1 MEGQREVLKSTV
13 QEADDAE
20 TIAHDALIS
29 IAQRAE
35 EISEKLVITN
45 ALQQNHTEMS
55 FAIGMN
61 WKFIILNSLTIFFD
75 RRNITTLNLCSIEN
89 LILGATKKALEELEK
104 KRQKREVEEE
114 DFKNRV
120 ARLMQ
125 RNKEIDEIRKA
136 NAKMLADMKLK
147 IRQARHKVAEY
158 AKIIY

>member
-35 EISEKLVITN
+35 EITEKLKITN

-61 WKFIILNSLTIFFD
+61 TCFLNQNHF
-75 RRNITTLNLCSIEN
+75 LC
-89 LILGATKKALEELEK
+89 
-104 KRQKREVEEE
+104 
-114 DFKNRV
+114 
-120 ARLMQ
+120 
-125 RNKEIDEIRKA
+125 
-136 NAKMLADMKLK
+136 
-147 IRQARHKVAEY
+147 
-158 AKIIY
+158 

>member
-35 EISEKLVITN
+35 EITEKLKITN

-61 WKFIILNSLTIFFD
+61 ACFLNQNHFLS
-75 RRNITTLNLCSIEN
+75 
-89 LILGATKKALEELEK
+89 
-104 KRQKREVEEE
+104 
-114 DFKNRV
+114 
-120 ARLMQ
+120 
-125 RNKEIDEIRKA
+125 
-136 NAKMLADMKLK
+136 
-147 IRQARHKVAEY
+147 
-158 AKIIY
+158 

>member
-1 MEGQREVLKSTV
+1 M
-13 QEADDAE
+13 
-20 TIAHDALIS
+20 
-29 IAQRAE
+29 
-35 EISEKLVITN
+35 
-45 ALQQNHTEMS
+45 
-55 FAIGMN
+55 
-61 WKFIILNSLTIFFD
+61 
-75 RRNITTLNLCSIEN
+75 NLCSIEN

-158 AKIIY
+158 AKMIYWGKLSSIINIINNPNIE

>member
-35 EISEKLVITN
+35 EITEKLKITN

-61 WKFIILNSLTIFFD
+61 SWFFEIKIIFFFKFI
-75 RRNITTLNLCSIEN
+75 
-89 LILGATKKALEELEK
+89 
-104 KRQKREVEEE
+104 V
-114 DFKNRV
+114 
-120 ARLMQ
+120 
-125 RNKEIDEIRKA
+125 
-136 NAKMLADMKLK
+136 
-147 IRQARHKVAEY
+147 
-158 AKIIY
+158 

>member
-61 WKFIILNSLTIFFD
+61 WKFIIRNSLTLLN